1 MKNCFK
7 YILTKQSVISSHH
20 SYPRDIRRDTSVD
33 VGQTLSARDGPG
45 ENSHNGRSGH
55 QRSTVISI
63 AVTPARSIV
72 RAQVRVV
79 DSGTVSEAVRQ
90 TTGSVGDGRLGHPLH
105 DIRIV
110 AGQLEKRM
118 C

>member
-1 MKNCFK
+1 MKTSFK
-7 YILTKQSVISSHH
+7 YILSKRSMISSHH
-20 SYPRDIRRDTSVD
+20 SDPSDIRRDTSVD

-45 ENSHNGRSGH
+45 ENSHNGGSGH

-90 TTGSVGDGRLGHPLH
+90 TTGSVGDGRFGHPLQ

-110 AGQLEKRM
+110 AGQLEKTM